1 MTNRYA
7 PFLFGKK
14 KGIRESATDQ
24 IFGFLVTLIMA
35 VILIVSVYP
44 FLSILSLSFSGP
56 GSSYGTSLIPK
67 NPTLDA
73 YKMVLKNDLIWV
85 GYKNTIIRVVLGTV
99 SSLLVTIPAAYAWS
113 KKELPFRGIFTAI
126 ILFTMFFNGGLIPNY
141 LMIRNYKM
149 MDSMLALI
157 LPRLVDTFA
166 LIVMRNFFLGTP
178 PSLEESAYIDGAN
191 TYTILLRIVLPIS
204 LPIIATVT
212 MWNAVSHWN
221 QWFDAMLYMQSQEKK
236 VLQIVLRNIVLEGT
250 QQVISTADIGQD
262 RGYNN
267 PDVVKAA
274 TVVFATFPILCVYP
288 FVQKYY
294 VAGITVG
301 SVKG

>member
-1 MTNRYA
+1 MNSNPVSLSR
-7 PFLFGKK
+7 KN
-14 KGIRESATDQ
+14 KGIRESTGDR
-24 IFGFLVTLIMA
+24 IFGFVVTVIMA
-35 VILIVSVYP
+35 IILIVSVYP
-44 FLSILSLSFSGP
+44 FLNILSLSFSGP
-56 GSSYGTSLIPK
+56 GSSYGVGLIPK

-73 YKMVLKNDLIWV
+73 YKLVVKNDLIWV

-99 SSLLVTIPAAYAWS
+99 SSLLVTIPCAYAWS
-113 KKELPFRGIFTAI
+113 KKELPFRGFFTAI

-191 TYTILLRIVLPIS
+191 TYTILIHIVLPIS

-221 QWFDAMLYMQSQEKK
+221 QWFDAMLYMQSQDKK

-250 QQVISTADIGQD
+250 QQVISTADIGRD
-262 RGYNN
+262 RGYSN

-274 TVVFATFPILCVYP
+274 TVVFATVPILCVYP
-288 FVQKYY
+288 FVQQYY
-294 VAGITVG
+294 VTGITVG